1 MIVKSTRP
9 GILMIPDAGIK
20 LRKNEIATV
29 EKTSPQMESA
39 IKRGYLVVQDVE
51 SAPAST
57 PQVPPPA
64 APPVEAI
71 ASMNATDAVARVGLV
86 NDPAALKELLG
97 SEKRKTV
104 IDALKLRLQ
113 ELKSDEPE

>member
-1 MIVKSTRP
+1 MIIKSTRP

-57 PQVPPPA
+57 PQVPPA
-64 APPVEAI
+64 APPIEAI
-71 ASMNATDAVARVGLV
+71 ASMNATDAVARVGQV

-113 ELKSDEPE
+113 ELKNDEPE

>member
-39 IKRGYLVVQDVE
+39 IKRGYLVVEDVE

-57 PQVPPPA
+57 PQVPPA
-64 APPVEAI
+64 APPIEAI
-71 ASMNATDAVARVGLV
+71 ASMNATDAVARVGQV